1 MRKTGE
7 TVLTDNVL
15 LTNWVHK
22 LVGQKQ
28 EKKGSQQHLNL
39 EKLAKIY
46 DNEEIIRL
54 LDKQQEKSMEKEQKA
69 AEAAARRQAA
79 AERKVKEAAEKA
91 QRKKDREELQ
101 KRNREIKERQ
111 KEVHARKGR
120 KAHLKT
126 PVLHDIAWLREEEQF
141 LQPQKLPRMEI
152 ATAQAAPPVTVFPKD
167 VPKSWGNV
175 RSGYETRSG
184 RKFSVVLLSFVEHNS
199 SCFGRKMR
207 WLASGVWL
215 ARP

>member
-79 AERKVKEAAEKA
+79 AERNVREAAEKA
-91 QRKKDREELQ
+91 QRK

-199 SCFGRKMR
+199 SYLGRKMR
-207 WLASGVWL
+207 
-215 ARP
+215 